1 MRGAAGTHRS
11 PEVGPRNRLRS
22 GAQGRRQGAPLALGL
37 STSSQ
42 GAMRPI
48 TSFRCPMVDSSWK
61 SRGNV
66 SVHSANSWSSLGPN
80 FRTRACKGSHCA
92 STPGEGCLEAPPHQP
107 LRQPRTPHTPRWGWA
122 IPAAP
127 LVAKG
132 GMPGAFSVSGQR
144 EATQGWGLDH
154 RGTKGDRRTF
164 GAGPSVV
171 FACWASRLP
180 LCGDNISVC
189 FGGFRPPHSKPLG
202 FRGQLTAPQPPWQGS
217 RSVLANK
224 NMVHPPSCTVTGSRM
239 GMLPKLNH

>member
-1 MRGAAGTHRS
+1 MAPGTGF
-11 PEVGPRNRLRS
+11 GP
-22 GAQGRRQGAPLALGL
+22 GRRGAPLALGL

-80 FRTRACKGSHCA
+80 FRTRACKGSHCE

-107 LRQPRTPHTPRWGWA
+107 LRQTRTGH
-122 IPAAP
+122 AP
-127 LVAKG
+127 LGLGYPGSAPGGQRWYAWCLLCVRSKG
-132 GMPGAFSVSGQR
+132 GHPGMGEQ
-144 EATQGWGLDH
+144 
-154 RGTKGDRRTF
+154 RGTKGDRHTF

-189 FGGFRPPHSKPLG
+189 FGGFRPPHS
-202 FRGQLTAPQPPWQGS
+202 
-217 RSVLANK
+217 
-224 NMVHPPSCTVTGSRM
+224 
-239 GMLPKLNH
+239 